1 MNQRE
6 RKHRILRVLRY
17 LIRGT
22 LYTLTGARQY
32 FFFFFQIRTQ
42 GGIKM
47 MPPATSATETSLNFA
62 LYVLQHLPL
71 QRENISA
78 CLNKQTSRSPKLYHN
93 SSNKSPI
100 NYYISEKLLKK

>member
-32 FFFFFQIRTQ
+32 FFFFSNQNSRWNQNDATCHFCYRNIPELCIIR
-42 GGIKM
+42 
-47 MPPATSATETSLNFA
+47 AAASAFTERKHFSL
-62 LYVLQHLPL
+62 L
-71 QRENISA
+71 
-78 CLNKQTSRSPKLYHN
+78 KQT
-93 SSNKSPI
+93 NK
-100 NYYISEKLLKK
+100 

>member
-32 FFFFFQIRTQ
+32 FFFFF
-42 GGIKM
+42 
-47 MPPATSATETSLNFA
+47 
-62 LYVLQHLPL
+62 
-71 QRENISA
+71 
-78 CLNKQTSRSPKLYHN
+78 
-93 SSNKSPI
+93 KS
-100 NYYISEKLLKK
+100 ELKVESK

>member
-22 LYTLTGARQY
+22 LYTLTEARQY
-32 FFFFFQIRTQ
+32 FFFFSNQNSRWNQ
-42 GGIKM
+42 ND
-47 MPPATSATETSLNFA
+47 ATCHFCYRNIPELCII
-62 LYVLQHLPL
+62 LLQHLPL
-71 QRENISA
+71 QTENISA
-78 CLNKQTSRSPKLYHN
+78 SLNKQTSRSRKLYQN
-93 SSNKSPI
+93 SNNKSPI